1 MKYVIRLFFRT
12 LRLILAPV
20 MMLWELL
27 TRPKG
32 VARQPAVQA
41 QIDEQ
46 CRDIA
51 LYEYKSCPFCMT
63 VRQEMRRLSLNI
75 ERLDA
80 QNDST
85 HREALVRGG
94 GKAKVPC
101 LKVTDQSGNS
111 KWLYESGEIVAFLRG
126 RFAAQ

>member
-1 MKYVIRLFFRT
+1 MKFVIRLFFKT

-32 VARQPAVQA
+32 IARQPAVQA

-51 LYEYKSCPFCMT
+51 LYEYKSCPFCMK

-80 QNDST
+80 QKDGS

-111 KWLYESGEIVAFLRG
+111 QWLYESGEIVAFLRG

>member
-1 MKYVIRLFFRT
+1 MKFVIRSFFKT

-32 VARQPAVQA
+32 VARESTVQA
-41 QIDEQ
+41 EVDEQ
-46 CRDIA
+46 CRNFA
-51 LYEYKSCPFCMT
+51 LYEYKSCPFCMK

-80 QNDST
+80 QNDAG
-85 HREALVRGG
+85 HREALVSGG
-94 GKAKVPC
+94 GKAKAAA
-101 LKVTDQSGNS
+101 LKPGMTCTFRHFGAGDFA
-111 KWLYESGEIVAFLRG
+111 KTVACN
-126 RFAAQ
+126 

>member
-1 MKYVIRLFFRT
+1 MKFVIRLFFKT

-32 VARQPAVQA
+32 IARQPAVQA

-51 LYEYKSCPFCMT
+51 LYEYKSCPFCMK

-75 ERLDA
+75 DRLDA
-80 QNDST
+80 QNDAD

-111 KWLYESGEIVAFLRG
+111 QWLYESGEIVAFLRG